1 MPQNPFTEDYQ
12 IIPRYLRDLSFST
25 SNQDLNPGADV
36 QLSPQPCSDYVYLI
50 GKINDYSTVHILSLD
65 GKLLASK
72 TIESKLDIQL
82 QSGIYALQ
90 LIGDHK
96 QKTLKLM
103 VK

>member
-1 MPQNPFTEDYQ
+1 MASNTYIEHISLLLD
-12 IIPRYLRDLSFST
+12 ILLIVGVIACSISGCLRAID
-25 SNQDLNPGADV
+25 
-36 QLSPQPCSDYVYLI
+36 
-50 GKINDYSTVHILSLD
+50 
-65 GKLLASK
+65 SK
-72 TIESKLDIQL
+72 MDIQL